1 MKYINKKGAAAI
13 AGMLSVSLV
22 ATGCSATQEGKGDTN
37 TASSSVATDS
47 KARPVVTAKPAK
59 VATPDYVPAINEV
72 NDSRASVASH
82 LVAVDVAVDEA
93 IESVSEKIEGATY
106 NKQRTTNLLVAGS
119 NLADNLKDQAEYADQ
134 VANRV
139 YEGLVSG
146 DQARKSAA
154 LGDLHTLWSGVSVV
168 YPQPSAPDAFRNVQ
182 DFLAGGEVPNIAD
195 VKALVDYF
203 IVKNEIPVPTI
214 NEIETVIATNLNTAH
229 EAYHSNWSAPAVNN
243 GVGNDNRDPSPK
255 STFDPAMADFY
266 TNLRAASENKDE
278 FIESIRSN
286 GNIDEL
292 RGIAKQF
299 DAMSQQSIN
308 LLIAGGMTVAAVAAI
323 IADSVN
329 EQIPDTPRENDAE
342 STPNIDRNPA
352 ADVQFPD
359 NSVEVVPED
368 EAPAKEETPNIE
380 TETPV
385 VDNFPDNSVEVVP
398 EDEAPAE
405 DTSTPDD
412 EAPVEETPAVDND
425 APAKEETPNIETETP
440 VVDNFPDNSV
450 EVVPED
456 EAPAED
462 TSTPDDEAPVEE
474 TPAVDNEVPEAPSEN
489 VVTPPVPQSVNDQI
503 AADIYS
509 GINEYRV
516 QNGLA
521 ELTYSAELEAGAQ
534 NQANA
539 MAQAQMQYH
548 SSVDELANGKME
560 IIASNRGDTSGEEF
574 LDKWKGSVLHDRTML
589 DDTNSEYGVGVATGE
604 NDRTY
609 SAVQFR

>member
-243 GVGNDNRDPSPK
+243 GIGNDNRDPSPK

-368 EAPAKEETPNIE
+368 E
-380 TETPV
+380 
-385 VDNFPDNSVEVVP
+385 
-398 EDEAPAE
+398 
-405 DTSTPDD
+405 
-412 EAPVEETPAVDND
+412 

>member
-22 ATGCSATQEGKGDTN
+22 ATGCSATQEEKGDTN
-37 TASSSVATDS
+37 TASSSVAGDN
-47 KARPVVTAKPAK
+47 KDRPTVTAKPAK
-59 VATPDYVPAINEV
+59 VATPDYAPAVNEV
-72 NDSRASVASH
+72 DDSRASVASH

-93 IESVSEKIEGATY
+93 IENVSEKIEGATY

-119 NLADNLKDQAEYADQ
+119 NLADDLKGQAEYANQ

-168 YPQPSAPDAFRNVQ
+168 YPQPSAPDAFRNIQ

-203 IVKNEIPVPTI
+203 IVKNEIPVPTV

-229 EAYHSNWSAPAVNN
+229 EVYHSDWSAPAVNN
-243 GVGNDNRDPSPK
+243 GVDNETREPSPK
-255 STFDPAMADFY
+255 NTFDPAMADFY
-266 TNLRAASENKDE
+266 TNLRAASENKDA

-352 ADVQFPD
+352 SDVQFPD
-359 NSVEVVPED
+359 NSVEVEPVENETPSED
-368 EAPAKEETPNIE
+368 APVEEAPAEEDVPNIE

-385 VDNFPDNSVEVVP
+385 VDNFPDNSVEVEPV
-398 EDEAPAE
+398 EDETPSEDAPVEEAPVEETPSE
-405 DTSTPDD
+405 DAPVE
-412 EAPVEETPAVDND
+412 EAPVEETPAED
-425 APAKEETPNIETETP
+425 AP
-440 VVDNFPDNSV
+440 V
-450 EVVPED
+450 E
-456 EAPAED
+456 
-462 TSTPDDEAPVEE
+462 EAPVEE
-474 TPAVDNEVPEAPSEN
+474 TPSED
-489 VVTPPVPQSVNDQI
+489 VVTPPAPQSVNDQI

-604 NDRTY
+604 NGRTY

>member
-22 ATGCSATQEGKGDTN
+22 ATGCSTTQEEKGDTN
-37 TASSSVATDS
+37 TASSSIATDN
-47 KARPVVTAKPAK
+47 KARPTVTAKPAK
-59 VATPDYVPAINEV
+59 VATPDYVPATNEV

-93 IESVSEKIEGATY
+93 IENVSEKIEGATY

-119 NLADNLKDQAEYADQ
+119 NLAGNLKGQAEYADQ

-139 YEGLVSG
+139 YEGLSSG

-168 YPQPSAPDAFRNVQ
+168 YPQPSAPDAFRNIQ
-182 DFLAGGEVPNIAD
+182 DFLAGGDVPNISD

-203 IVKNEIPVPTI
+203 IMKNEIPVPTI

-229 EAYHSNWSAPAVNN
+229 EAYHSNWSAPAINKDA
-243 GVGNDNRDPSPK
+243 GNDTREPSSK
-255 STFDPAMADFY
+255 NTFDPAMADFY
-266 TNLRAASENKDE
+266 TNLRAASEDKDK

-368 EAPAKEETPNIE
+368 EAPAEEETPNIE

-405 DTSTPDD
+405 DTSTP
-412 EAPVEETPAVDND
+412 E
-425 APAKEETPNIETETP
+425 
-440 VVDNFPDNSV
+440 
-450 EVVPED
+450 
-456 EAPAED
+456 
-462 TSTPDDEAPVEE
+462 DEAPVEE
-474 TPAVDNEVPEAPSEN
+474 TPAVDNEAPEAPSED

-509 GINEYRV
+509 GINEYRA

-548 SSVDELANGKME
+548 SSVEDLANGKVE
-560 IIASNRGDTSGEEF
+560 NIASNYGDTSGEEF
-574 LDKWKGSVLHDRTML
+574 LDKWKGSAPHDRTML
-589 DDTNSEYGVGVATGE
+589 SDMNSEYGVGVATGE
-604 NDRTY
+604 DGWTY